1 MLFIH
6 QQIQTFLN
14 LGGCKEYPIMAKPK
28 FPKKTNGVKETVP
41 AASSL
46 ATPAETN
53 FGPAEAL
60 AAASVTETPKAETRK
75 AARKPEI
82 VKTDPRANLVPIN
95 LEDEI
100 RRFAY
105 LLSER
110 RGFEPGHEAENWLG
124 ARPDICQP
132 YDTQRP

>member
-60 AAASVTETPKAETRK
+60 AAVSVTQTPKAETRK
-75 AARKPEI
+75 APTTPATS
-82 VKTDPRANLVPIN
+82 KTDPHPNPLPLNLH
-95 LEDEI
+95 
-100 RRFAY
+100 
-105 LLSER
+105 S
-110 RGFEPGHEAENWLG
+110 
-124 ARPDICQP
+124 
-132 YDTQRP
+132 